1 MGKSILS
8 GRPAWAGPKNP
19 RRPARQKYVL
29 VKFGKLLKVN
39 AYLCL
44 CMLVHVCTVCVR
56 VLKMLTLSR
65 ENGVFGV
72 KTCSLIL
79 FRSTLK
85 IKKVKMR

>member
-1 MGKSILS
+1 
-8 GRPAWAGPKNP
+8 
-19 RRPARQKYVL
+19 
-29 VKFGKLLKVN
+29 
-39 AYLCL
+39 
-44 CMLVHVCTVCVR
+44 MLVHVCTVCVR

-85 IKKVKMR
+85 VKQVKIDKNTSKMMNQFTTDARFINVSVYSIDAKHKVSR

>member
-1 MGKSILS
+1 MLI
-8 GRPAWAGPKNP
+8 
-19 RRPARQKYVL
+19 YVC
-29 VKFGKLLKVN
+29 V
-39 AYLCL
+39 CL
-44 CMLVHVCTVCVR
+44 HMYVQCVCVR

-85 IKKVKMR
+85 VKQVKMR

>member
-1 MGKSILS
+1 M
-8 GRPAWAGPKNP
+8 
-19 RRPARQKYVL
+19 
-29 VKFGKLLKVN
+29 F
-39 AYLCL
+39 AYACT
-44 CMLVHVCTVCVR
+44 CMYSVCVR

-85 IKKVKMR
+85 VKHVKMR